1 MVEPRVPLPAPA
13 GAGQESVWSYPRPPR
28 VEPTSEK
35 VVVRFGG
42 EVVAETTSAV
52 RVLETS
58 HPPAYY
64 LPRSSFAEG
73 VLLPAPGLSYCE
85 FKGEAHYLSVRAGG
99 DLIDSAAWFYPE
111 PQSGYEV
118 LRDYVSLYPGRMDAC
133 LVDGE
138 LVEAQPGVFYGGW
151 ITSRVVGPFK
161 GSPGTEDW

>member
-1 MVEPRVPLPAPA
+1 MPDRIAPAP
-13 GAGQESVWSYPRPPR
+13 GQESVWDYPRPPR
-28 VEPTSEK
+28 VQPSAER

-42 EVVAETTSAV
+42 EVVADTVASL

-64 LPRSSFAEG
+64 LPRDAFAEG

-85 FKGEAHYLSVRAGG
+85 FKGEAHYLSIAAGG
-99 DLIDSAAWFYPE
+99 DLIESAAWFYPE
-111 PQSGYEV
+111 PQVGYER

-138 LVEAQPGVFYGGW
+138 LVEPQAGGFYGGW
-151 ITSRVVGPFK
+151 ITSRIVGPFK
-161 GSPGTEDW
+161 GDPGTEDW